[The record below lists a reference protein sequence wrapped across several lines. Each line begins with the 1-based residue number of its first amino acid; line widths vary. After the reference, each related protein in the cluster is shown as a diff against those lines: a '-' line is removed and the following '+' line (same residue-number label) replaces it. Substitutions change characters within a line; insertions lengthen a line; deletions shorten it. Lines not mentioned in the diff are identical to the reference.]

1 MNDLRRRVL
10 STGLCRLPSF
20 ALWTGTLGVICLFL
34 IGIREGFDFTDEGVY
49 SLSAMNPVEVPDR
62 QTNDLNFG
70 RVLATAAG
78 LTLTRCKITV
88 LNLDRSVLGFP
99 SAGRGT
105 PVQAPQN

>member
-1 MNDLRRRVL
+1 MNERFQVGL
-10 STGLCRLPSF
+10 SPYLEGLFTAFF
-20 ALWTGTLGVICLFL
+20 AILVVFGAA
-34 IGIREGFDFTDEGVY
+34 RGFDFTDEGVFY
-49 SLSAMNPVEVPDR
+49 LSAMHPVEVPDR

-70 RVLATAAG
+70 RVLATATG
-78 LTLTRCKITV
+78 RILTRCKITV

>member
-1 MNDLRRRVL
+1 MNERSLAGFLPFLVVL
-10 STGLCRLPSF
+10 VATCVL
-20 ALWTGTLGVICLFL
+20 ALIAAGAT
-34 IGIREGFDFTDEGVY
+34 RGFDLTDEGVHY
-49 SLSAMNPVEVPDR
+49 LSAMHPVEVPDR